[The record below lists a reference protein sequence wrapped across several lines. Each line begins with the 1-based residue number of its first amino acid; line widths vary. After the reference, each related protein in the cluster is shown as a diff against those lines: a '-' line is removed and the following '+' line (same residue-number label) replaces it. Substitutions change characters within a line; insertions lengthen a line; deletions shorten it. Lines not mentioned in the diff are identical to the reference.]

1 MNTDHAP
8 GHVPGRI
15 PSRWRT
21 CTACAVLALALGYGM
36 PTLSLAQ
43 GAVSVP
49 VPVQIAP
56 GDAAG
61 RLRATDIEVRLLVV
75 ADQESAMS
83 APAAARVSAVEV
95 RLGDAVAA
103 GRPLVRFECA
113 EVEAR
118 REAAVAEA
126 SAARLQH
133 EAKLRLQGLQ
143 SAAEIEVALAAAAVD
158 RAQAQTRVIEAQL
171 AQCVVRAPFDGRV
184 ARIHVRPGQ
193 SVTAGA
199 PIIDVVGSGAVRARV
214 NAPSRWLAWL
224 KPGERLDAVIDE
236 TGRRHAMRVARV
248 AGRVDAVSQTIELE
262 TTFEGGGADLLP
274 GMSGRVVVPR
284 R

>member
-1 MNTDHAP
+1 MTGCCAMP
-8 GHVPGRI
+8 IRHVVLVL
-15 PSRWRT
+15 
-21 CTACAVLALALGYGM
+21 VLAMAAGL
-36 PTLSLAQ
+36 PTPSLAQ
-43 GAVSVP
+43 GPAAAAVP
-49 VPVQIAP
+49 
-56 GDAAG
+56 
-61 RLRATDIEVRLLVV
+61 ATDFSARSRSADIEVRLLVV

-83 APAAARVSAVEV
+83 APAAARVSAVDV
-95 RLGDAVAA
+95 RLGDTVAA
-103 GRPLVRFECA
+103 GRALVRFECN

-118 REAAVAEA
+118 REAALAEA
-126 SAARLQH
+126 QAARLQY

-158 RAQAQTRVIEAQL
+158 RAQAQARVVEAQL
-171 AQCVVRAPFDGRV
+171 AQCVVRAPFNGRV
-184 ARIHVRPGQ
+184 ARIHVRAGQ

-199 PIIDVVGSGAVRARV
+199 PIIDVVGDGPVRARV

-262 TTFEGGGADLLP
+262 TTFEGAGADLLP
-274 GMSGRVVVPR
+274 GMSGRVIVPR